1 MESNSR
7 SPSRSRR
14 TPLEDSEL
22 DTRAPRQLEERSENG
37 YRLQHR
43 PRPKSVYDMS
53 EAAPD
58 LRRTASYVAG
68 RDNPARGSFNPRAS
82 RRDGRGTQ
90 PEDGYGRESQEFLR
104 RVGAS
109 DFTQASQFWSEDRQ
123 RLRDMEARLGGVDQ
137 MVASVRLF
145 YSSFGVRDLAEA
157 ASLWNDERKRLAD
170 AQDQFHRLQ
179 NEVLANVDRFQPTFD
194 TTLVDKFRMLQGA
207 IGRLTN
213 KELTKAVKLDT
224 WASWE
229 ESVLWPDSVNETAAK
244 SGLAKGE
251 EKLLVRQAVWK
262 FLVEALF
269 DRARPFA
276 SFGGASGELA
286 SRFAFDKLFPD
297 HGNTPSIPYLPS
309 RSGRQWRD

>member
-1 MESNSR
+1 
-7 SPSRSRR
+7 
-14 TPLEDSEL
+14 
-22 DTRAPRQLEERSENG
+22 
-37 YRLQHR
+37 
-43 PRPKSVYDMS
+43 MS

-68 RDNPARGSFNPRAS
+68 RDNPTRGSFNARG
-82 RRDGRGTQ
+82 RQRDGRGAQ

-109 DFTQASQFWSEDRQ
+109 DFAQASQFWSEDRQ

-145 YSSFGVRDLAEA
+145 YSSFGARDLAEA

-207 IGRLTN
+207 IGRLTS
-213 KELTKAVKLDT
+213 KELTKAVKLDS

-229 ESVLWPDSVNETAAK
+229 ESVLWLDSVNETAAK
-244 SGLAKGE
+244 SGLARGRRSFLCGKPCGSS
-251 EKLLVRQAVWK
+251 LSRPCSTARGRLPRLAVPLGSWPHALRLISC
-262 FLVEALF
+262 FLTTVI
-269 DRARPFA
+269 P
-276 SFGGASGELA
+276 
-286 SRFAFDKLFPD
+286 
-297 HGNTPSIPYLPS
+297 PSIPYLPS